1 MTATATEAYEAIRT
15 HHQVL
20 DEELTA
26 RADAVSIAVAA
37 DRPYEVAVA
46 ALIAYL
52 AEEVLPHAAAEEK
65 TIYPVAAARVDLGGM
80 VGEMI
85 AEHVY
90 LSVAASR
97 LAVMTDGP
105 AAAEQAQRIA
115 GHFAAH
121 AAKENDVLLP
131 ALLADRSVDLGD
143 LLDEM
148 HHAGHAAT
156 QPPADQSH
164 GRDTE
169 AMVLSR
175 LLEATSALARGGDA
189 DRACRIAAAAWAA
202 LHETRPDLAARVT
215 AALHGLVRRVDA
227 EAVGGMPEGGGG
239 GSPAADPDLDVRD
252 LPPAQR
258 HVTIFDAYDA
268 LLPGTGFVLVND
280 HDPKPLGYQF
290 EAEHAGEFTWDY
302 LESGPAVWRVRIGRA
317 AA

>member
-1 MTATATEAYEAIRT
+1 MATTATEAYEAIRA
-15 HHQVL
+15 HHRVL
-20 DEELTA
+20 EEELTE

-37 DRPYEVAVA
+37 GRSYEVPVA
-46 ALIAYL
+46 AFIAYL

-65 TIYPVAAARVDLGGM
+65 TLYPVAVAHTDLGGM

-85 AEHVY
+85 AEHVF
-90 LSVAASR
+90 LSAAASR
-97 LAVMTDGP
+97 LAVLTDGA
-105 AAAEQAQRIA
+105 AAAEHVQQIA

-131 ALLADRSVDLGD
+131 ALLADGSVDLAG

-148 HHAGHAAT
+148 HRPAAPAGT
-156 QPPADQSH
+156 QP
-164 GRDTE
+164 
-169 AMVLSR
+169 
-175 LLEATSALARGGDA
+175 
-189 DRACRIAAAAWAA
+189 AAQAWAA

-215 AALHGLVRRVDA
+215 AALHGLVRKVDA
-227 EAVGGMPEGGGG
+227 EAPAGTPDGDHSR
-239 GSPAADPDLDVRD
+239 SPAADPDLDVRD

-258 HVTIFDAYDA
+258 HVSIFDAYDA

-302 LESGPAVWRVRIGRA
+302 LESGPVVWRVRIGRA
-317 AA
+317 GA